1 MRSRRT
7 SRCPSRCGSARTAA
21 AIATLEAS
29 RTSVLTPVTPTGSRG
44 CSGGGHWTAVTRRTR
59 IAETSPPKNITSPQ
73 IRNSIASRT
82 LSSSGRRGPGSRSGP
97 SPPPVGGGGGGT
109 CPLARRGRSTVRVV
123 TSGSRRRAP
132 RRWSGG
138 PSGFA
143 GSARRCSSLVEGQKG
158 QQDGQVEQR
167 RIEDAARRDDR
178 RRQRLARP
186 ERNEGRAEDEGA
198 HEVDRSGETDQGRQ
212 QTHGQ
217 QRQTAGDDLP
227 LGGGAIGVDHRQEPD
242 AGAGVVVAVETRD
255 RQGVRQ
261 LPQEEDPEQHPGAE
275 PEPLARRYPPRH
287 GRQGAG
293 HRADDRA

>member
-29 RTSVLTPVTPTGSRG
+29 RTSVLMPVTPTGSRG

-59 IAETSPPKNITSPQ
+59 NAETSPPKNITSPQ

-82 LSSSGRRGPGSRSGP
+82 LSSSGRRGLGSRSGP

-123 TSGSRRRAP
+123 TSEFRRGTPRRPAL

-143 GSARRCSSLVEGQKG
+143 GSARRCSCLVEGQEG
-158 QQDGQVEQR
+158 QQDRQVEQR
-167 RIEDAARRDDR
+167 RIENTARRAHR

-186 ERNEGRAEDEGA
+186 ERDERRAENERAD
-198 HEVDRSGETDQGRQ
+198 EVDRSGETDQGRQ

-227 LGGGAIGVDHRQEPD
+227 LRRD
-242 AGAGVVVAVETRD
+242 AVG
-255 RQGVRQ
+255 
-261 LPQEEDPEQHPGAE
+261 
-275 PEPLARRYPPRH
+275 
-287 GRQGAG
+287 
-293 HRADDRA
+293 